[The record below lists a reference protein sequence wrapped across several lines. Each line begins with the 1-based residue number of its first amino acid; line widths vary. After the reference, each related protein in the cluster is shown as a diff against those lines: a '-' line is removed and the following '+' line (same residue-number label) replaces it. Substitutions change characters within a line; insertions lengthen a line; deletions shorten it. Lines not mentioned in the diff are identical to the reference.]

1 VLTMAPSSQEDEN
14 AVTRHQTHN
23 PVNVLSYSHYLLM
36 FAQSQIPIRRFQ
48 HVLRQNKCAF
58 RRVSTCCLPS
68 PPKSGCW
75 YLLPDLAP
83 WLSFLL
89 VVHAMC
95 SNVYSLHARKCVCQ
109 SHAIF
114 IREGAY
120 SISTP
125 PRTDTFR
132 TICLHHQRKIL
143 SMGVYGVLYGD
154 GHDPTANLSVCDVLW
169 LWWGCGDVCQLYT
182 HFHICSE
189 LILPLDTACSY
200 LYSFNFSTWID
211 AEEASLMFRTCVLDV
226 GTQTTTVPG
235 WRAAAEW

>member
-1 VLTMAPSSQEDEN
+1 
-14 AVTRHQTHN
+14 
-23 PVNVLSYSHYLLM
+23 M

-114 IREGAY
+114 IPEGAY